1 MQPGGNGD
9 WFRPLQVLDDQT
21 VFPLGTGVTRSMQM
35 RSFWEQTS
43 VLGPIYRLVGEG
55 VNDERIALQ
64 LGLTEVKVRGCITW
78 IVHFFELKS
87 RQDLVRYAS
96 TAV

>member
-1 MQPGGNGD
+1 
-9 WFRPLQVLDDQT
+9 
-21 VFPLGTGVTRSMQM
+21 M
-35 RSFWEQTS
+35 RSFWQQTG
-43 VLGPIYRLVGEG
+43 VLGRIYQLVGEG
-55 VNDERIALQ
+55 LNDQGIALQ

>member
-1 MQPGGNGD
+1 MQPGRNGN
-9 WFRPLQVLDDQT
+9 WFRSLQVLDDQT
-21 VFPLGTGVTRSMQM
+21 VFPLGTGDTRSMQM
-35 RSFWEQTS
+35 RSFWDETS

-55 VNDERIALQ
+55 VNDEGIALQ

-87 RQDLVRYAS
+87 RRDLVRYAS

>member
-1 MQPGGNGD
+1 
-9 WFRPLQVLDDQT
+9 
-21 VFPLGTGVTRSMQM
+21 M

-55 VNDERIALQ
+55 VNDEGIALQ
-64 LGLTEVKVRGCITW
+64 LGLTEVKVRGCIAW
-78 IVHFFELKS
+78 IVHFFELKC